1 MDGSAG
7 AMGALKNIE
16 KPLLFEAFPALGVP
30 GGSMGGH
37 WWSLEGPWGDPWGF
51 LGVPWASLGGSDAS
65 LECP

>member
-16 KPLLFEAFPALGVP
+16 KPLLFEAVPALGVP

-65 LECP
+65 LKCP